1 MPDFRFL
8 SSASVLAS
16 HYSASASSFPSLP
29 ASASQWPPQCS
40 APAFA
45 SSVFPVPSGLISHA
59 FRPGSGTQL
68 PVCFLSSF
76 PASLPQPFHRCLP
89 SAFASGLSPSDPL
102 PFVRFTS
109 GSDYS
114 ARCSSVPFFLASP
127 HQRLL
132 QCPAPPLGFPV
143 FHLLLRP
150 VSRASFPASGT
161 WLPVCF
167 LSSLPASLPQL
178 FHRCFPSFPL
188 SLVRFTSGLSA
199 CLPHSFVC
207 FGLLLTTQPSAL
219 SFPLFPFSPVGGSHG
234 ARRFLSS
241 PTLSSSVQPVSMPS
255 FRFRYSAS
263 CDSFLR
269 LTASCHRHFTASG
282 LLFPARPSPLLSL

>member
-1 MPDFRFL
+1 MPSFRVV
-8 SSASVLAS
+8 VLG
-16 HYSASASSFPSLP
+16 
-29 ASASQWPPQCS
+29 
-40 APAFA
+40 FA
-45 SSVFPVPSGLISHA
+45 
-59 FRPGSGTQL
+59 
-68 PVCFLSSF
+68 VCFLSSC

-89 SAFASGLSPSDPL
+89 SAFASGLFPFPPVSFVPL
-102 PFVRFTS
+102 GS

-132 QCPAPPLGFPV
+132 QCPVPPLGFPV

-150 VSRASFPASGT
+150 VSRASFPVSGT

-178 FHRCFPSFPL
+178 FHRCFPSVPL
-188 SLVRFTSGLSA
+188 SLVRFASGLSA
-199 CLPHSFVC
+199 CLLLSFVC

-219 SFPLFPFSPVGGSHG
+219 SFPLFPCSPVGGSYG
-234 ARRFLSS
+234 ACRFLSS
-241 PTLSSSVQPVSMPS
+241 PTLSSSDRPVSMPS

-269 LTASCHRHFTASG
+269 LTASWHRHFTATG

>member
-1 MPDFRFL
+1 MPSFQIPVLGFAVRFL
-8 SSASVLAS
+8 SL
-16 HYSASASSFPSLP
+16 L
-29 ASASQWPPQCS
+29 
-40 APAFA
+40 
-45 SSVFPVPSGLISHA
+45 
-59 FRPGSGTQL
+59 
-68 PVCFLSSF
+68 

-89 SAFASGLSPSDPL
+89 SAFASGLFPFPPVSFVPL
-102 PFVRFTS
+102 GS

-143 FHLLLRP
+143 FHLLRRP
-150 VSRASFPASGT
+150 VSRASFPVSGT

-178 FHRCFPSFPL
+178 FHRCFPSAL
-188 SLVRFTSGLSA
+188 ASGLSA
-199 CLPHSFVC
+199 CLPLSFVR

-219 SFPLFPFSPVGGSHG
+219 SFPCFPFPLAAVPSVLIYP
-234 ARRFLSS
+234 L
-241 PTLSSSVQPVSMPS
+241 SVQPVSMPS

-269 LTASCHRHFTASG
+269 LTASCHRHFTATG

>member
-1 MPDFRFL
+1 MPSYR
-8 SSASVLAS
+8 AVVLG
-16 HYSASASSFPSLP
+16 
-29 ASASQWPPQCS
+29 
-40 APAFA
+40 FA
-45 SSVFPVPSGLISHA
+45 
-59 FRPGSGTQL
+59 
-68 PVCFLSSF
+68 VCFLSSC

-89 SAFASGLSPSDPL
+89 SAFASGLFPSVPL
-102 PFVRFTS
+102 PFVRFSS

-178 FHRCFPSFPL
+178 FHRCFPSAL
-188 SLVRFTSGLSA
+188 ASGLSA
-199 CLPHSFVC
+199 CLPLDDLR

-219 SFPLFPFSPVGGSHG
+219 SFPLFPFSPVSGSHG

-241 PTLSSSVQPVSMPS
+241 PTLSSSVRPVSMPS

-269 LTASCHRHFTASG
+269 LTASCHRHFTAPG